1 MKESDVELS
10 RIKVIKKICMK
21 MMIKNVNN
29 KS

>member
-1 MKESDVELS
+1 MKESDAKLS
-10 RIKVIKKICMK
+10 RIKVTKKIYMK